1 MKRLLAG
8 GLALVARAIRF
19 ATGADQARHGMA
31 AGQGLRRAPCRALR
45 FSAASDKRVSRSV
58 ASLATVAAVVVG
70 WTAILPLSPAEA
82 QCATTGTSPGT
93 VTFTCAQN
101 TTTTSNVNSTS
112 PNPSTSEG
120 TQHFGSAPLVGQVN
134 SGVTISGEG
143 LTLQGGGTVSMTN
156 NGTIT
161 TSVFQGKAVD
171 LETAGGTGSAIF
183 NNTGSVSSTGSGG
196 ASGVISSSNLI
207 VTNSGTI
214 SGAEDG
220 VAGNANLTVTNS
232 GTISGAFGIGGGTG
246 FLTVTNSSSGII
258 SGGASIQTFSP
269 LNLTNFGTLSGN
281 IDALGTASSAIVN
294 SGTILG
300 VIRFTGGSSGNS
312 MTLAPGSVITGQVLG
327 SGTDTLQ
334 LGGSGAATFNVSNIG
349 AGQQYQGFSTFNKVG
364 LSTWTLTGSG
374 AQNWTISQGALVGD
388 TNSVQG
394 SQITNNA
401 TLAFI
406 QGATGTYAGSI
417 SGSGSLDKEGL
428 GEVIMTGA
436 NTYTGPTVING
447 GALVVDGS
455 IVSPTTVNAGG
466 TLAGIGAVGAT
477 SVASGGTL
485 SPGHNGIGTLT
496 VNGNLAFATDA
507 TYVFGVSGVSS
518 GFTNVTGTATLTGAI
533 ASAQFQGTTFAN
545 KYTILSAAG
554 GLGLTEFSKFQTN
567 SSAITAKLSYTA
579 TDVILNLISGFTS
592 IGGLS
597 GTNGLTRNQTAVAAA
612 LDNAFNNGGK
622 SLTGLL
628 GLSAGQLPAAFDA
641 LSGEGISAAQQT
653 AFGAGN
659 VFTTM
664 MMDQGAFWRGGAAEK
679 PAPGPFAAMPAKA
692 PLARLGGGF

>member
-1 MKRLLAG
+1 MGMKRLLAG

-161 TSVFQGKAVD
+161 TRVFQGKAVD

-258 SGGASIQTFSP
+258 SGGRVFKRLVLSI
-269 LNLTNFGTLSGN
+269 
-281 IDALGTASSAIVN
+281 
-294 SGTILG
+294 
-300 VIRFTGGSSGNS
+300 
-312 MTLAPGSVITGQVLG
+312 
-327 SGTDTLQ
+327 
-334 LGGSGAATFNVSNIG
+334 
-349 AGQQYQGFSTFNKVG
+349 
-364 LSTWTLTGSG
+364 
-374 AQNWTISQGALVGD
+374 
-388 TNSVQG
+388 
-394 SQITNNA
+394 
-401 TLAFI
+401 
-406 QGATGTYAGSI
+406 
-417 SGSGSLDKEGL
+417 
-428 GEVIMTGA
+428 
-436 NTYTGPTVING
+436 
-447 GALVVDGS
+447 
-455 IVSPTTVNAGG
+455 
-466 TLAGIGAVGAT
+466 
-477 SVASGGTL
+477 
-485 SPGHNGIGTLT
+485 
-496 VNGNLAFATDA
+496 
-507 TYVFGVSGVSS
+507 
-518 GFTNVTGTATLTGAI
+518 
-533 ASAQFQGTTFAN
+533 
-545 KYTILSAAG
+545 
-554 GLGLTEFSKFQTN
+554 
-567 SSAITAKLSYTA
+567 
-579 TDVILNLISGFTS
+579 
-592 IGGLS
+592 
-597 GTNGLTRNQTAVAAA
+597 
-612 LDNAFNNGGK
+612 
-622 SLTGLL
+622 
-628 GLSAGQLPAAFDA
+628 
-641 LSGEGISAAQQT
+641 
-653 AFGAGN
+653 
-659 VFTTM
+659 
-664 MMDQGAFWRGGAAEK
+664 
-679 PAPGPFAAMPAKA
+679 
-692 PLARLGGGF
+692 